1 MNAVLAPALEQT
13 AARPHAPTRLRVLC
27 VDDEP
32 YVTDGLA
39 RQLHRHYEVLG
50 AASGA
55 EGLEILH
62 REGDIAVIVSDMC
75 MPTTDGVS
83 FLRLARDIAPDAARV
98 VLSGHA
104 DTQSALEAINFGQV
118 CAYLLKPCT
127 VSALLGA
134 VNAAAGRYRVNAA
147 QRLLLDAASQ
157 EEHPTLEAVFARAV
171 RHSRRLHLAA
181 APAADA
187 QPRREPVPR
196 PRARTAAACAAA
208 RRRAR
213 ASLSLAGAVTA
224 SRSARHA
231 SAGAP
236 AARRAAHAGAPA
248 RLAVLR
254 RCTPKLVVHRRRC
267 QSGGPARARLPR
279 RLDALARLRLRT
291 VVRVVYPPQAS
302 AVTPKSSFA
311 TDFADEHGSGSVA
324 RIEQASL

>member
-171 RHSRRLHLAA
+171 RIFGCRYAALAIHDGCIW
-181 APAADA
+181 P
-187 QPRREPVPR
+187 
-196 PRARTAAACAAA
+196 
-208 RRRAR
+208 
-213 ASLSLAGAVTA
+213 
-224 SRSARHA
+224 
-231 SAGAP
+231 
-236 AARRAAHAGAPA
+236 
-248 RLAVLR
+248 
-254 RCTPKLVVHRRRC
+254 
-267 QSGGPARARLPR
+267 PR
-279 RLDALARLRLRT
+279 RLLTHNLGASLFHAHEPAPLLHALLRGDEREHRYHSPVPSPHPGLPGTHPLVRQLLGVPHTLGHQRGWLYFADARPSSSFTDDDAKAAALLARVCRDAWMHSRGC
-291 VVRVVYPPQAS
+291 V
-302 AVTPKSSFA
+302 
-311 TDFADEHGSGSVA
+311 
-324 RIEQASL
+324 